1 MKKILVIEDEMQTL
15 NIFMKC
21 LEFEGFW
28 AIDAKDGTT
37 GIALA
42 QTHLP
47 DLIICDIMMPDMD
60 GYAVLTALRQLR
72 STAPIPFIFLT
83 AKVTMTDLRQG
94 MTMGADD
101 YLTKPCSIEQF
112 LTAINTR
119 LDRQAFLQECFSSS
133 AIDSAKALTKDLA
146 STIDTPVKELNI
158 TSNARQ
164 ITSYS
169 QITDNNLD
177 NNLNNNLDNN
187 LNNNLDS
194 IPQNKEVS
202 QKTPGKKVS
211 IFPDCPRLA
220 PVFNFIEAHYHQSI
234 SLSDIAKAVGYSP
247 AYLTNLVQEL
257 TGHSVKQWVTERR
270 MVQAR
275 QLLQNTDQNVRQ
287 IAETI

>member
-1 MKKILVIEDEMQTL
+1 MKKILVIEDETQTL

-119 LDRQAFLQECFSSS
+119 LDRQALLQDCFSSNSVES
-133 AIDSAKALTKDLA
+133 A
-146 STIDTPVKELNI
+146 N
-158 TSNARQ
+158 
-164 ITSYS
+164 YS
-169 QITDNNLD
+169 QITNNQIT
-177 NNLNNNLDNN
+177 NNKKTN
-187 LNNNLDS
+187 
-194 IPQNKEVS
+194 
-202 QKTPGKKVS
+202 QKTPSKKVS

-220 PVFNFIEAHYHQSI
+220 PVFNFIEAHYDQSI

-287 IAETI
+287 IAETIGYTDVGYFTRQFRHFHGNPPQSWRVSNRFSIAS

>member
-1 MKKILVIEDEMQTL
+1 MKKILVIEDETQTL

-94 MTMGADD
+94 MAMGADD

-119 LDRQAFLQECFSSS
+119 LDRQALLQECFRSSS
-133 AIDSAKALTKDLA
+133 GDTARDLTQDR
-146 STIDTPVKELNI
+146 DP
-158 TSNARQ
+158 
-164 ITSYS
+164 
-169 QITDNNLD
+169 QITDHLPNSIFNNIP
-177 NNLNNNLDNN
+177 NNK
-187 LNNNLDS
+187 
-194 IPQNKEVS
+194 KEVS
-202 QKTPGKKVS
+202 QKNSSKKVS

-220 PVFNFIEAHYHQSI
+220 PVFHFIEAHYHQSI

-247 AYLTNLVQEL
+247 AYLTSLVQEL
-257 TGHSVKQWVTERR
+257 TGHSVKRWVTERR

-287 IAETI
+287 IAETIGYTDVGYFTRQFRHFHGNPPQSWRISNRFSIAS

>member
-119 LDRQAFLQECFSSS
+119 LDRQALLQECFSSS
-133 AIDSAKALTKDLA
+133 
-146 STIDTPVKELNI
+146 
-158 TSNARQ
+158 
-164 ITSYS
+164 S
-169 QITDNNLD
+169 QETN
-177 NNLNNNLDNN
+177 
-187 LNNNLDS
+187 
-194 IPQNKEVS
+194 
-202 QKTPGKKVS
+202 QKPPGKKAG

-220 PVFNFIEAHYHQSI
+220 PVFNFIEAHYDQSI

-287 IAETI
+287 IAETIGYTDVGYFTRQFRHFHGNPPQSWRVSNRFSIAS